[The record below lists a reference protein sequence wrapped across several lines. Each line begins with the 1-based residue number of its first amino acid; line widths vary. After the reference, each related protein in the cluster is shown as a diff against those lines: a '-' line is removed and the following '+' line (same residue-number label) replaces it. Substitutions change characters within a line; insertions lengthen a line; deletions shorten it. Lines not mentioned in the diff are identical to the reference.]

1 MLSSSEWTRLKR
13 YKGANLRDTKFG
25 SSRIRNPSSN
35 NTDLIGFN
43 TTDYKL
49 KSEVGPIATNTFQI
63 VGYKLCTCGTF
74 IVTKT
79 GLCPN
84 CKI

>member
-13 YKGANLRDTKFG
+13 YKGANLRNTKFG
-25 SSRIRNPSSN
+25 SSRIRNPSSF

-43 TTDYKL
+43 TTDYVL
-49 KSEVGPIATNTFQI
+49 KSEVGPTKTNTFQI
-63 VGYKLCTCGTF
+63 IGYKLCTCGTF
-74 IVTKT
+74 RVIKS

-84 CKI
+84 CRK